1 MALNVNLENT
11 CKGQKVFSME
21 RWYIFLAKEKFMA
34 VRNEKYYI
42 FWRTMK
48 KRLEKK
54 HLKSKIVNQKELR
67 PSYQIFSMN
76 SEGYCSWKEW
86 FRVYMTR

>member
-11 CKGQKVFSME
+11 CKGQKVFAME
-21 RWYIFLAKEKFMA
+21 RWYIFLAKENFMA

-48 KRLEKK
+48 KT
-54 HLKSKIVNQKELR
+54 S
-67 PSYQIFSMN
+67 
-76 SEGYCSWKEW
+76 
-86 FRVYMTR
+86 